1 MQHACYMQFLTEYM
15 QIVTC
20 LLLWLTIC
28 MFHVTCRDLGRFF
41 HMLHAGFM
49 QVSCRLQSCQHVLM
63 VACFMTVTCRRDAWS
78 LHVTSML
85 PVHNMQVSCMQH
97 AEFIQITSME
107 HAEFIQITCMQ
118 HAEFIQITCMQH
130 AEFIQITCMQHAEF
144 IQITCMQHAEFIQI
158 TCMQHDDF
166 LHVLYMLKFY
176 KKKTVLHST
185 SYRYKVHNIQVSQSL
200 FLRTSFLGKERDKC
214 HK

>member
-1 MQHACYMQFLTEYM
+1 
-15 QIVTC
+15 
-20 LLLWLTIC
+20 
-28 MFHVTCRDLGRFF
+28 
-41 HMLHAGFM
+41 MLHAGFM

-63 VACFMTVTCRRDAWS
+63 DACFMTVTCRRDAWS

-85 PVHNMQVSCMQH
+85 PVRNMQDSCMQH

-107 HAEFIQITCMQ
+107 HVEFIQITCMQ

-130 AEFIQITCMQHAEF
+130 AEFIQITCMQHAK
-144 IQITCMQHAEFIQI
+144 FIQI

-176 KKKTVLHST
+176 FIRKKQNYIVLAIGTKSIILYRCISIFIPLHFISRKEKET
-185 SYRYKVHNIQVSQSL
+185 NVINSYKYP
-200 FLRTSFLGKERDKC
+200 
-214 HK
+214 

>member
-63 VACFMTVTCRRDAWS
+63 DACFMTVGCMEFACNK
-78 LHVTSML
+78 HVT
-85 PVHNMQVSCMQH
+85 C
-97 AEFIQITSME
+97 T
-107 HAEFIQITCMQ
+107 
-118 HAEFIQITCMQH
+118 
-130 AEFIQITCMQHAEF
+130 
-144 IQITCMQHAEFIQI
+144 
-158 TCMQHDDF
+158 
-166 LHVLYMLKFY
+166 
-176 KKKTVLHST
+176 
-185 SYRYKVHNIQVSQSL
+185 
-200 FLRTSFLGKERDKC
+200 
-214 HK
+214 

>member
-15 QIVTC
+15 QIVTS

-28 MFHVTCRDLGRFF
+28 MFHVTCRDLGHFF

-63 VACFMTVTCRRDAWS
+63 DACFMTVTCRRDAWS

-85 PVHNMQVSCMQH
+85 PVHNMQVL
-97 AEFIQITSME
+97 
-107 HAEFIQITCMQ
+107 
-118 HAEFIQITCMQH
+118 CMQH

-158 TCMQHDDF
+158 TCMQHDNF

-185 SYRYKVHNIQVSQSL
+185 RYKVHNIQVSQSL
-200 FLRTSFLGKERDKC
+200 FLRTSFLEKKKRQMS
-214 HK
+214 

>member
-41 HMLHAGFM
+41 HMLHAGCM
-49 QVSCRLQSCQHVLM
+49 QASVMPTC
-63 VACFMTVTCRRDAWS
+63 ATCFMTVTCRRDAWS

-130 AEFIQITCMQHAEF
+130 
-144 IQITCMQHAEFIQI
+144 
-158 TCMQHDDF
+158 DDF

-185 SYRYKVHNIQVSQSL
+185 SYRYKVHNNYTGISIFIPSH
-200 FLRTSFLGKERDKC
+200 FISRKEKETNVINSY
-214 HK
+214 KYP

>member
-1 MQHACYMQFLTEYM
+1 MPGLLAAIDTRIENCYGGPPLLFSGSFFRSSSIIRLTLLWAHHSTQCTTSETLVEREGVWSCARAFPPAKCSKAKRLAAHATLLEIYCMQHACYMQLLTEYM

-20 LLLWLTIC
+20 LLLWLTTR
-28 MFHVTCRDLGRFF
+28 MLRVTCRDLGRFF

-63 VACFMTVTCRRDAWS
+63 DACFMTVTCRRDAWR

-85 PVHNMQVSCMQH
+85 PVHNMQVS
-97 AEFIQITSME
+97 
-107 HAEFIQITCMQ
+107 
-118 HAEFIQITCMQH
+118 
-130 AEFIQITCMQHAEF
+130 CMQHAEF

-166 LHVLYMLKFY
+166 LHVL
-176 KKKTVLHST
+176 
-185 SYRYKVHNIQVSQSL
+185 
-200 FLRTSFLGKERDKC
+200 
-214 HK
+214 

>member
-1 MQHACYMQFLTEYM
+1 MPVTMAYYM
-15 QIVTC
+15 
-20 LLLWLTIC
+20 
-28 MFHVTCRDLGRFF
+28 H
-41 HMLHAGFM
+41 
-49 QVSCRLQSCQHVLM
+49 VSCNMQGFRTLFPHVACRFQSCQHVLM
-63 VACFMTVTCRRDAWS
+63 DACFMTVTCRRDAWS

-130 AEFIQITCMQHAEF
+130 AEFIQITCMQH
-144 IQITCMQHAEFIQI
+144 
-158 TCMQHDDF
+158 DDF

-185 SYRYKVHNIQVSQSL
+185 SYRYKVHNIQLSQSL
-200 FLRTSFLGKERDKC
+200 FLRTSFLEKKKRQMS
-214 HK
+214 

>member
-63 VACFMTVTCRRDAWS
+63 DAWS
-78 LHVTSML
+78 LHVTSIL
-85 PVHNMQVSCMQH
+85 PAHNMQVS
-97 AEFIQITSME
+97 
-107 HAEFIQITCMQ
+107 CMQ

-130 AEFIQITCMQHAEF
+130 AEFM
-144 IQITCMQHAEFIQI
+144 QITCMQHAEFIQI

-166 LHVLYMLKFY
+166 LHDY
-176 KKKTVLHST
+176 T
-185 SYRYKVHNIQVSQSL
+185 
-200 FLRTSFLGKERDKC
+200 C
-214 HK
+214 